1 MQQLHKIQQQFW
13 HSLRISE
20 KMALNSNFIA
30 KGGKLTPQKRLN
42 IYQRTGR
49 TAHINALAQC
59 YSCCETI
66 LGEKYFNQIAMQY
79 FYKYPAINQNLN
91 TYGEL
96 FADFLQD
103 FINDHTELE
112 EYPYLP
118 DLARLE
124 KGYEQAYFSI
134 NDEPFDFSALSKL
147 SAQEQNN
154 LCLKLSNS
162 IYVLQSDYPIYEI
175 WNANQSDNQHQE
187 IQAINEPQHL
197 CIYRRDFKP
206 IVEIIEPD
214 YWNILKYIQEH
225 ISLSKLEEISSTSE
239 RKLHIE
245 TMIPELIQKNWIC
258 GFFIKNSL

>member
-1 MQQLHKIQQQFW
+1 MQQLHNIQQQFW
-13 HSLRISE
+13 HNLRISE
-20 KMALNSNFIA
+20 KLALNSNFIT

-42 IYQRTGR
+42 IYQSTGR

-66 LGEKYFNQIAMQY
+66 LGNKYFNQIAMRY

-91 TYGEL
+91 AYGEL

-103 FINDHTELE
+103 YINDHSELE

-124 KGYEQAYFSI
+124 KLYEQVYFAVD
-134 NDEPFDFSALSKL
+134 DEPFDFSALTKL
-147 SAQEQNN
+147 STQEQTNISFR
-154 LCLKLSNS
+154 LSNS
-162 IYVLQSDYPIYEI
+162 LYILKSDYPIYEI
-175 WNANQSDNQHQE
+175 WHANQSDNQYQE
-187 IQAINEPQHL
+187 IQGINEPQHL

-206 IVEIIEPD
+206 TIEIIEPE
-214 YWNILKYIQEH
+214 YWIILKNIQENKC
-225 ISLSKLEEISSTSE
+225 LSKLEEISSTNE
-239 RKLHIE
+239 KELHIQ

-258 GFFIKNSL
+258 GFL

>member
-1 MQQLHKIQQQFW
+1 M
-13 HSLRISE
+13 
-20 KMALNSNFIA
+20 
-30 KGGKLTPQKRLN
+30 
-42 IYQRTGR
+42 
-49 TAHINALAQC
+49 
-59 YSCCETI
+59 
-66 LGEKYFNQIAMQY
+66 
-79 FYKYPAINQNLN
+79 
-91 TYGEL
+91 
-96 FADFLQD
+96 
-103 FINDHTELE
+103 
-112 EYPYLP
+112 
-118 DLARLE
+118 
-124 KGYEQAYFSI
+124 
-134 NDEPFDFSALSKL
+134 
-147 SAQEQNN
+147 
-154 LCLKLSNS
+154 CLKLSNS

-187 IQAINEPQHL
+187 IQAINEPHHL